1 MVSAEDYYQKYLNG
15 DKSAFSEIIDIYRE
29 NLIFFINGYVKNED
43 TAEELAADCFAE
55 LIVHPGRYKF
65 KSSLKTYIFSI
76 AHHKAVNFIK
86 KNARVT
92 LYDSSETIEKS
103 TEYIEFE
110 NDILKD
116 EQAKLLH
123 DALPKIKEDYRTAL
137 HLVYFEEMSYKE
149 AASVMRKTTKQ
160 VDNYVS
166 RGKAALRKILEEE
179 GFCYEE

>member
-1 MVSAEDYYQKYLNG
+1 MGEDYYRSYLNG
-15 DKSAFSEIIDIYRE
+15 DKSAFSGIIDIYRE

-55 LIVHPGRYKF
+55 LIVHPGRFKF

-86 KNARVT
+86 KKSRVT
-92 LYDSSETIEKS
+92 LYESTQSVEKS
-103 TEYIEFE
+103 NEYAEFE

-116 EQAKLLH
+116 EQARLLH
-123 DALPKIKEDYRTAL
+123 DALPKIKENYRTAL
-137 HLVYFEEMSYKE
+137 HLVYFEEMSYKD
-149 AASVMRKTTKQ
+149 AAVVMRKTAKQ

-166 RGKAALRKILEEE
+166 RGKAALRKVLEEE
-179 GFCYEE
+179 GFGYEG

>member
-1 MVSAEDYYQKYLNG
+1 MIAEDCYQRYLNG
-15 DKSAFSEIIDIYRE
+15 DKAAFSDIIDIYRE

-55 LIVHPGRYKF
+55 LIVHPGRFKF

-76 AHHKAVNFIK
+76 AHNKAVNFIK

-92 LYDSSETIEKS
+92 LYDNSEVIEKS

-116 EQAKLLH
+116 EQSRLLH
-123 DALPKIKEDYRTAL
+123 EALPKIKEDYRTAL
-137 HLVYFEEMSYKE
+137 HLVYFEEMSYKD
-149 AASVMRKTTKQ
+149 AARVMRKTPKQ

-166 RGKAALRKILEEE
+166 RGKAALRKILTEE
-179 GFCYEE
+179 GFSYEE

>member
-1 MVSAEDYYQKYLNG
+1 MGEDYYRSYLNG
-15 DKSAFSEIIDIYRE
+15 DKSAFSDIIDIYRE
-29 NLIFFINGYVKNED
+29 NLIFFIKDYNKNED

-55 LIVHPGRYKF
+55 LIVHPERFKF

-86 KNARVT
+86 KNSRVT
-92 LYDSSETIEKS
+92 LYEFDKPVERSN
-103 TEYIEFE
+103 EYIEFE

-116 EQAKLLH
+116 EQTRLLH

-137 HLVYFEEMSYKE
+137 HLVYFEEMSYKD
-149 AASVMRKTTKQ
+149 AAKVMRKTAKQ

-179 GFCYEE
+179 GFGYEG

>member
-1 MVSAEDYYQKYLNG
+1 MLQAEECYRNYLNG
-15 DKSAFSEIIDIYRE
+15 DKSAFSDIIDIYRE

-43 TAEELAADCFAE
+43 TAEELAADCFEE
-55 LIVHPGRYKF
+55 LIVHPGRFKF

-92 LYDSSETIEKS
+92 LYESTEPIEKS
-103 TEYIEFE
+103 TDYTEFE
-110 NDILKD
+110 SDVLKD
-116 EQAKLLH
+116 EQARILH

-137 HLVYFEEMSYKE
+137 HLVYFEEMSYKD
-149 AASVMRKTTKQ
+149 AAKVMRKTTKQ
-160 VDNYVS
+160 VDNYIS

-179 GFCYEE
+179 GFGYEE